1 MMAAFHACNYCTVV
15 QALRTDINS
24 RVALTS
30 YFGRLQTLN
39 LKTANYVCKYSL
51 I

>member
-1 MMAAFHACNYCTVV
+1 MAASHACNYCTVV

-30 YFGRLQTLN
+30 YFN
-39 LKTANYVCKYSL
+39 LKTANYVCKSSL